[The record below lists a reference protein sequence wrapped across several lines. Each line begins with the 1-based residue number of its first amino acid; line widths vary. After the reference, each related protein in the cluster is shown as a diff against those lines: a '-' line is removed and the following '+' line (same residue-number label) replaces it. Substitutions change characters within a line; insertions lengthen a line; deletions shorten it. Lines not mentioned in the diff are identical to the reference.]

1 MCIVPPCEC
10 PTSISFAFKMCSISW
25 VPSTPPTF
33 AKLIL
38 ALSTQTQKCNVSKT
52 TEVELRTFDWKP
64 LLGNFSMVTF
74 SELLPLIL
82 DNFQMENLRRENLN
96 NVVPEGVP
104 FPSYGLHFLK
114 NVSGAS
120 SLFLVCLS
128 AKKELD
134 IQFSSTTVIILAYK
148 WIFVFLLCSTVHY
161 FTTFYLLRYSISSFQ
176 QSLFWYIFYDCPKK
190 SLLKCYV
197 HVPHKK

>member
-1 MCIVPPCEC
+1 MAAQNYLEKLPL
-10 PTSISFAFKMCSISW
+10 K
-25 VPSTPPTF
+25 STFLPKGFNVHCAPLWMPYF
-33 AKLIL
+33 YLFCFQNVLDK
-38 ALSTQTQKCNVSKT
+38 LSTFYQHLPNSFWLCQHRFRNATFQKQHKWNYV
-52 TEVELRTFDWKP
+52 LFDWKP

-104 FPSYGLHFLK
+104 FPSYGLHFLE

-134 IQFSSTTVIILAYK
+134 IQFS
-148 WIFVFLLCSTVHY
+148 LL
-161 FTTFYLLRYSISSFQ
+161 LL
-176 QSLFWYIFYDCPKK
+176 LW
-190 SLLKCYV
+190 
-197 HVPHKK
+197 

>member
-1 MCIVPPCEC
+1 
-10 PTSISFAFKMCSISW
+10 
-25 VPSTPPTF
+25 
-33 AKLIL
+33 
-38 ALSTQTQKCNVSKT
+38 
-52 TEVELRTFDWKP
+52 
-64 LLGNFSMVTF
+64 MVTF

-104 FPSYGLHFLK
+104 SFPSYGLHFLK

-134 IQFSSTTVIILAYK
+134 IQFSSTTVMILAYK
-148 WIFVFLLCSTVHY
+148 WIFVFLLCSTLCIY
-161 FTTFYLLRYSISSFQ
+161 FTTFYYVTLFLLFNKVSFDT
-176 QSLFWYIFYDCPKK
+176 FFTIARKK
-190 SLLKCYV
+190 VY
-197 HVPHKK
+197 